1 MLDVIPG
8 LLVLPLPILWLLL
21 LGVVLWRWKRLSR
34 AAFAVATAVFVAIS
48 LPASGNFLMS
58 SLKNGAPPY
67 DGEGPRGAHA
77 ILVPTG
83 GIFDDGTG
91 RWWPTSLSAR
101 RLTLGLRHQE
111 RLGLPLI
118 ISGGSPK
125 AGQPPE
131 AETLA
136 EHFGLRA
143 PEVLVEPTARNSS
156 ETAAAVAAMLI
167 DTPAPRVI
175 LVTSPSHITRMS
187 AALRHHGIEVL
198 VHLVLTDDHDR
209 SHFADLSAH
218 GRIEV
223 GKIDRV
229 ALGIGRHQSRR
240 SRPSAT
246 VASKSLQS
254 SVSAAMAR

>member
-1 MLDVIPG
+1 
-8 LLVLPLPILWLLL
+8 
-21 LGVVLWRWKRLSR
+21 
-34 AAFAVATAVFVAIS
+34 
-48 LPASGNFLMS
+48 MS

-77 ILVPTG
+77 ILVPSG

-125 AGQPPE
+125 ADQPPE

-143 PEVLVEPTARNSS
+143 PEVLIEPTARNTS
-156 ETAAAVAAMLI
+156 ETAEAVAAMLI
-167 DTPAPRVI
+167 DKPAPRVI
-175 LVTSPSHITRMS
+175 LVTSTSHITRTS

-198 VHLVLTDDHDR
+198 AVATGR
-209 SHFADLSAH
+209 SWRKAENTPNFLPS
-218 GRIEV
+218 
-223 GKIDRV
+223 
-229 ALGIGRHQSRR
+229 ALGLKITQAAFWEYMGIAWYLVTGRLDLRD
-240 SRPSAT
+240 
-246 VASKSLQS
+246 L
-254 SVSAAMAR
+254 